1 MDRSHS
7 STVQIL
13 PHWEHPISIES
24 KDILSY
30 NQMVGSLHLS
40 ILANPS
46 VVIPFVCL
54 STPNLV
60 FLLHLTLAHS
70 FLQVAKHPCDETK
83 KKKKSPVRVSITF
96 LSSLSCQE
104 KFSSCPKQKNS
115 CLVKEKLGQLKDKE
129 TGAERSFPPKFVL
142 L

>member
-1 MDRSHS
+1 
-7 STVQIL
+7 
-13 PHWEHPISIES
+13 
-24 KDILSY
+24 
-30 NQMVGSLHLS
+30 MVGSLHLS

-83 KKKKSPVRVSITF
+83 KKKESCKSIHNLPF
-96 LSSLSCQE
+96 LSVLSRKILLLSKAE
-104 KFSSCPKQKNS
+104 EF
-115 CLVKEKLGQLKDKE
+115 LLGKRK
-129 TGAERSFPPKFVL
+129 ARSIKR
-142 L
+142 

>member
-1 MDRSHS
+1 
-7 STVQIL
+7 
-13 PHWEHPISIES
+13 
-24 KDILSY
+24 
-30 NQMVGSLHLS
+30 MVGSLHLS

-83 KKKKSPVRVSITF
+83 KKKKESCKSIHNLPF
-96 LSSLSCQE
+96 LSVLSRKILLLSKAE
-104 KFSSCPKQKNS
+104 EF
-115 CLVKEKLGQLKDKE
+115 LLGKRK
-129 TGAERSFPPKFVL
+129 ARSIKR
-142 L
+142 

>member
-7 STVQIL
+7 SAVQIL
-13 PHWEHPISIES
+13 PYWEHPISIES

-30 NQMVGSLHLS
+30 NQMVGSFHLS

-104 KFSSCPKQKNS
+104 KFSYPKQKNS

-129 TGAERSFPPKFVL
+129 TGAERSFPPEFVL